1 MGSQRNPPPL
11 TQQSSQKK
19 QQSISSFFA
28 KPTTAPKPAKP
39 TQLERN
45 PPSTLREDS
54 LKRAGA
60 DESHEL
66 FVSDDEE
73 AHGRESVSKSPKRP
87 LDVEDEDEDVQLP
100 NAKRRKAKE
109 DAGAGSDEVEDV
121 PGKRQSLPSVPINTQ
136 GSKSKVTGRT
146 SKYLFSSS
154 PVAPGDENGNDAE
167 EDAAKTRKEKER
179 LHQKFVKKL
188 GRPDSMADI
197 RRRNH
202 VISEET
208 QEGEDVGDEDEAE
221 ETPEPATQK
230 GKGKKGVAAKK
241 GQKLTPMEKQVVDL
255 KKKNPDTL
263 LIVEVGYKFRFFGED
278 ARIAARELSI
288 VCIPGKYR
296 FDEHPSEAHLDRFA
310 SASVPV
316 HRLHVHV
323 KRLVSAGH
331 KVGVVR
337 QLETAAL
344 KAAGDNRNK
353 AFERGLTNLYTKGTY
368 IDDQEGLE
376 TPVAGPEGGAP
387 ATGHLLCLTETSPK
401 GWGSDEKV
409 QIGLVAVQP
418 ATGDII
424 YDDFEDGWMR
434 SELETRLLHIA
445 PCEFLIVGEPSK
457 ATEKL
462 VQHLSGSKTNVFGD
476 KARVERVEKPK
487 TMAAQAYSHIT
498 SFYANKMKGSEPSAS
513 QVQSSQETGTL
524 LDKVHKLSENA
535 TMCLSAMITHLTE
548 YGLQHVFDLT
558 KYFQS
563 FSARSHMLL
572 NGNTLTSL
580 EVYLNQTDHAEK
592 GSLFWTLDRTQTR
605 FGQRLL
611 RKWVGR
617 PLLDRQ
623 RLEQRVAAVEE
634 LKDGQQTVAVDR
646 IKHLLGKVRA
656 DLERSLIRIYYGK
669 CTRPELLSVL
679 QTMQMIAQEYAHVS
693 SRAGAGF
700 KTEMVNEAI
709 ASLPRI
715 AEDVLQYLERLN
727 ATAAKADDKY
737 NFFREEHE
745 TDEITNHKVG
755 IAAVEHGLDEFRAVA
770 AEKIKKKRVEYVTV
784 AGIEYLIELDNTQL
798 KNVPASWAKISGT
811 KKVSR
816 YHAPEVIKLM
826 RERDQHKEALAN
838 ACDSAFANLLAE
850 ISSKYQG
857 FRDCVQS
864 LALLDCLLSLA
875 DIASQPG
882 YNKPEFTEETGI
894 SIHGG
899 RHPMVEQLL
908 LDAFVPN
915 DVHLSADQTRA
926 LLITGP
932 NMGGKSSYVRSVAL
946 IAIMA
951 QIGSYVPADSARLG
965 LLDAVFTRMGAFDN
979 MMKGESTFMV
989 ELSETSD
996 ILKQATPRSL
1006 VILDELGRGTSTHDG
1021 VAIAQ
1026 AVLHHVVSQLKSLTL
1041 FITHYQ
1047 SLARMAELF
1056 PAGELKNVHMRFTEQ
1071 EDAESGEKDVTFL
1084 YEVGEGVAHR
1094 SYGLNVA
1101 KLAGLP
1107 RGLLEEAGRRSGMME
1122 GEEGR
1127 RKLGFMSGVAGEL
1140 VRSGGEVELER
1151 LVRGLEMM

>member
-1 MGSQRNPPPL
+1 MGSQRNVPQL
-11 TQQSSQKK
+11 SQQASQKK
-19 QQSISSFFA
+19 QQSISSFFS
-28 KPTTAPKPAKP
+28 KPAATPKQSKS

-45 PPSTLREDS
+45 PPSTLNGDS
-54 LKRAGA
+54 LKRAGVN
-60 DESHEL
+60 DSHEL
-66 FVSDDEE
+66 FVSDEE
-73 AHGRESVSKSPKRP
+73 GADGKDGTSKSPKRV
-87 LDVEDEDEDVQLP
+87 LEDEGTEDVQLP
-100 NAKRRKAKE
+100 NAKRLKAKDE
-109 DAGAGSDEVEDV
+109 PVGGAEGGEGV
-121 PGKRQSLPSVPINTQ
+121 
-136 GSKSKVTGRT
+136 GSKRRSLGSVSTNTLGSKAKVTGRT
-146 SKYLFSSS
+146 SKYIFSSS
-154 PVAPGDENGNDAE
+154 PAALQDENEDAE
-167 EDAAKTRKEKER
+167 DDEQTRRTKER

-188 GRPDSMADI
+188 GRPDSIADI
-197 RRRNH
+197 KRRNH
-202 VISEET
+202 FISEET
-208 QEGEDVGDEDEAE
+208 QDGEDAEDGEEADES
-221 ETPEPATQK
+221 PELITQK
-230 GKGKKGVAAKK
+230 SKGKNGVVAKK
-241 GQKLTPMEKQVVDL
+241 SRDKLTPLEKQVVDL
-255 KKKNPDTL
+255 KKKHPDTL

-278 ARIAARELSI
+278 ARIAAKELSI
-288 VCIPGKYR
+288 VCIPGKFR

-376 TPVAGPEGGAP
+376 APVAAPDGGAP
-387 ATGHLLCLTETSPK
+387 ATGHLLCLTETAPK

-418 ATGDII
+418 ATGDIV

-445 PCEFLIVGEPSK
+445 PCEFLIVGEVSK

-462 VQHLSGSKTNVFGD
+462 VHHLSGSKTNVFGD

-498 SFYANKMKGSEPSAS
+498 SFYANKLKDSEPSSS

-535 TMCLSAMITHLTE
+535 TMCLSAMITHLTD

-580 EVYLNQTDHAEK
+580 EVYLNQTDHSEK

-623 RLEQRVAAVEE
+623 RLEERVKAVEE
-634 LKDGQQTVAVDR
+634 LKEGQQTVAIDR
-646 IKHLLGKVRA
+646 IKHLLGKVRT
-656 DLERSLIRIYYGK
+656 DLEKSLIRIYYGK
-669 CTRPELLSVL
+669 CTRPELLAVL
-679 QTMQMIAQEYAHVS
+679 QTLQIIAQEYSHIS
-693 SRAGAGF
+693 STEKAGF
-700 KTEMVNEAI
+700 KSDIINEAI

-715 AEDVLQYLERLN
+715 SEDVLQYLERIN

-745 TDEITNHKVG
+745 TDDITNHKVG
-755 IAAVEHGLDEFRAVA
+755 IAAVEHDLDEFRAVA

-798 KNVPASWAKISGT
+798 KNLPASWAKISGT

-838 ACDSAFANLLAE
+838 ACDSAFADLLAE
-850 ISSKYQG
+850 ISSKYQH

-875 DIASQPG
+875 DVASQPG
-882 YNKPEFTEETGI
+882 YCKPQFAEDIGI
-894 SIHGG
+894 DIEGG

-915 DVHLSADQTRA
+915 DIHLSSEATRA

-965 LLDAVFTRMGAFDN
+965 LLDAVFTRMGAFDS

-1026 AVLHHVVSQLKSLTL
+1026 AVLHHVVSQLRSLTL

-1047 SLARMAELF
+1047 SLARMADQF
-1056 PAGELKNVHMRFTEQ
+1056 PDRELKNVHMRFTEQ
-1071 EDAESGEKDVTFL
+1071 DADSGSGDKDVTFL

-1107 RGLLEEAGRRSGMME
+1107 RGLLEEASRRSKQME
-1122 GEEGR
+1122 GEESR
-1127 RKLGFMSGVAGEL
+1127 RRLGYISKIVGSFS
-1140 VRSGGEVELER
+1140 RDGEVEEMER
-1151 LVRGLEMM
+1151 LVAGLELL

>member
-1 MGSQRNPPPL
+1 MGSQRNTPQL

-19 QQSISSFFA
+19 QQSISSFFSS
-28 KPTTAPKPAKP
+28 KPAATSKP
-39 TQLERN
+39 APAPLERN
-45 PPSTLREDS
+45 PPSTLRDSS
-54 LKRAGA
+54 LKRAGIE
-60 DESHEL
+60 DSNEL
-66 FVSDDEE
+66 FVSDEEE
-73 AHGRESVSKSPKRP
+73 ADAVNGASKSPKRV
-87 LDVEDEDEDVQLP
+87 LDDEDEDVQLP

-109 DAGAGSDEVEDV
+109 ESAEREEEDD
-121 PGKRQSLPSVPINTQ
+121 GISIKRRSLGPVSTNTL
-136 GSKSKVTGRT
+136 GSKSKVTGRA

-154 PVAPGDENGNDAE
+154 PAAAQDENLQTEE
-167 EDAAKTRKEKER
+167 EDDEKTRKDKER
-179 LHQKFVKKL
+179 LHQRFVKKL
-188 GRPDSMADI
+188 GKPESLAEI

-208 QEGEDVGDEDEAE
+208 QDGDDGADEDEAE
-221 ETPEPATQK
+221 ETPEPAAPK
-230 GKGKKGVAAKK
+230 SKGKKSVAAKK
-241 GQKLTPMEKQVVDL
+241 AKDKLTPMEKQVVDL
-255 KKKNPDTL
+255 KRKHSDTL

-288 VCIPGKYR
+288 VCIPGKFR
-296 FDEHPSEAHLDRFA
+296 FDEHPSEAHIDRFA

-376 TPVAGPEGGAP
+376 AQGSGPDGGAP

-445 PCEFLIVGEPSK
+445 PCEFLVVGEVSK

-462 VQHLSGSKTNVFGD
+462 VHHLSGSKTNVFGD

-498 SFYANKMKGSEPSAS
+498 SFYAYKMKNSEHNAS
-513 QVQSSQETGTL
+513 QVQSSQENGTL

-572 NGNTLTSL
+572 NGNTLASL

-605 FGQRLL
+605 FGQRML

-623 RLEQRVAAVEE
+623 RLEQRVEAVEE
-634 LKDGQQTVAVDR
+634 LKNGQQTVAVDR
-646 IKHLLGKVRA
+646 IKHLLGKVRT

-669 CTRPELLSVL
+669 CTRPELLAVL
-679 QTMQMIAQEYAHVS
+679 QTLQMIAQEYAHVS
-693 SRAGAGF
+693 STAEAGF
-700 KTEMVNEAI
+700 KTEMVNEAV

-715 AEDVLQYLERLN
+715 ADDVLQYLERIN
-727 ATAAKADDKY
+727 ATAAKADEKY

-745 TDEITNHKVG
+745 TDEITDHKVG
-755 IAAVEHGLDEFRAVA
+755 IAAVEHDLDEFRTVA

-784 AGIEYLIELDNTQL
+784 AGIEYLIELENTQL
-798 KNVPASWAKISGT
+798 KNLPASWAKISGT

-816 YHAPEVIKLM
+816 YHAPEVIKLI

-838 ACDSAFANLLAE
+838 ACDSAFANMLTE

-875 DIASQPG
+875 DVASQPG
-882 YNKPEFTEETGI
+882 YCKPEFAEEIGI
-894 SIHGG
+894 DIEGG

-915 DVHLSADQTRA
+915 DVHLSSVQTRA

-1026 AVLHHVVSQLKSLTL
+1026 SVLHHVVGQLRSLTL

-1047 SLARMAELF
+1047 SLACMADQF
-1056 PAGELKNVHMRFTEQ
+1056 AGELKNVHMRFTEQ
-1071 EDAESGEKDVTFL
+1071 ETETGEKDVTFL

-1107 RGLLEEAGRRSGMME
+1107 KSLLEEASRRSKQME
-1122 GEEGR
+1122 REESR
-1127 RKLGFMSGVAGEL
+1127 RRLDYMGKVVGAMVEDGGVE
-1140 VRSGGEVELER
+1140 ELER
-1151 LVRGLEMM
+1151 VVAGLELM

>member
-1 MGSQRNPPPL
+1 MGSQRNIPPL
-11 TQQSSQKK
+11 SQQSSQKK
-19 QQSISSFFA
+19 QQSISNFFS
-28 KPTTAPKPAKP
+28 KPTATPAPQKP

-45 PPSTLREDS
+45 PPSTLHADS
-54 LKRAGA
+54 LNRAGA
-60 DESHEL
+60 NDSHEL
-66 FVSDDEE
+66 FVSDDDELDRRN
-73 AHGRESVSKSPKRP
+73 GVSKSPKRQ
-87 LDVEDEDEDVQLP
+87 LEDDGNDDVQLP
-100 NAKRRKAKE
+100 TAKRLKSRE
-109 DAGAGSDEVEDV
+109 DTRESIEDPADTRRSLGSV
-121 PGKRQSLPSVPINTQ
+121 STNTL
-136 GSKSKVTGRT
+136 GSKPKHTGRT
-146 SKYLFSSS
+146 SKYAFSSS
-154 PVAPGDENGNDAE
+154 LAAPEDENEDTE
-167 EDAAKTRKEKER
+167 EGDGELTRREKER
-179 LHQKFVKKL
+179 LHDKFVRKL
-188 GRPDSMADI
+188 GRPDSIADI
-197 RRRNH
+197 KRRNH
-202 VISEET
+202 FISEET
-208 QEGEDVGDEDEAE
+208 QDGEDAGEDEE
-221 ETPEPATQK
+221 PDDTSEPAPPK

-241 GQKLTPMEKQVVDL
+241 GRDKLTPLEKQIVAL
-255 KKKNPDTL
+255 KRRHPDTL

-288 VCIPGKYR
+288 VCIPGKFR
-296 FDEHPSEAHLDRFA
+296 FDEHPSEAHIDRFA

-376 TPVAGPEGGAP
+376 TPVAAPDGGAP
-387 ATGHLLCLTETSPK
+387 ATGHLLCLTETPPR

-445 PCEFLIVGEPSK
+445 PCEFLIVGEVSS

-498 SFYANKMKGSEPSAS
+498 RFYADKLKDSDAASSS

-535 TMCLSAMITHLTE
+535 TVCLSAMITHLTD

-580 EVYLNQTDHAEK
+580 EVYLNQTDRSER

-623 RLEQRVAAVEE
+623 RLEERVKAVEE
-634 LKDGQQTVAVDR
+634 LKEGQQTVAIDR
-646 IKHLLGKVRA
+646 IKHLLGKVRT
-656 DLERSLIRIYYGK
+656 DLEKSLIRIYYGK
-669 CTRPELLSVL
+669 CTRPELLAVL
-679 QTMQMIAQEYAHVS
+679 QTLQMIAQEYSHVS
-693 SRAGAGF
+693 STVEAGF
-700 KTEMVNEAI
+700 KSAMVGEAI
-709 ASLPRI
+709 ASLPLI
-715 AEDVLQYLERLN
+715 SEDVLQYLERIN

-737 NFFREEHE
+737 NFFREECE
-745 TDEITNHKVG
+745 TDDITNHKVG
-755 IAAVEHGLDEFRAVA
+755 IAAVEHDLDEFRTVA

-784 AGIEYLIELDNTQL
+784 AGIEYLIELENTQL
-798 KNVPASWAKISGT
+798 KNLPASWAKISGT

-838 ACDSAFANLLAE
+838 ACNSAFEKLLAE
-850 ISSKYQG
+850 ISSKYQT

-864 LALLDCLLSLA
+864 LAVLDCLLSLA
-875 DIASQPG
+875 DVASQPG
-882 YNKPEFTEETGI
+882 YCKPEFVEEIGI
-894 SIHGG
+894 DIQGG

-915 DVHLSADQTRA
+915 DIRLSSEETRA

-951 QIGSYVPADSARLG
+951 QIGCYVPADSARLG

-989 ELSETSD
+989 ELSETND

-1026 AVLHHVVSQLKSLTL
+1026 AVLHHVVSQLRSLTL

-1047 SLARMAELF
+1047 SLARMAERF
-1056 PAGELKNVHMRFTEQ
+1056 HGCALKNVHMRFTEQ
-1071 EDAESGEKDVTFL
+1071 DTESGEKDVTFL

-1107 RGLLEEAGRRSGMME
+1107 RSLLDEAGRRSKLME
-1122 GEEGR
+1122 GEEAR
-1127 RKLGFMSGVAGEL
+1127 RRLGYLSKVIEGFVKEEAEDG
-1140 VRSGGEVELER
+1140 LER
-1151 LVRGLEMM
+1151 VLAGLELM